1 MKIYYAIL
9 WINRNI
15 FETKIFDKKF
25 IELYRNK
32 CKIIYESKIHQLGSS
47 FKIKRNRESV
57 LKIKL
62 ICFGTLKYPRELIFE
77 RNFSLVPVHFFE
89 RKIKKNNIMKD
100 KFYLKYLF
108 YNTSKMVYNIKPSK
122 NRTPLIDDY
131 IKIFGEKFVDNN
143 SNKCA
148 IKYKNEIFQLQECF
162 KIKGIEILDNK
173 LEIFLLQ
180 FKETPNK
187 SYMFY
192 ECKAL
197 EEFSLVKENQDEL
210 IEERLSEKNKF
221 NAENWRVPNFILVM
235 KILILK

>member
-1 MKIYYAIL
+1 
-9 WINRNI
+9 
-15 FETKIFDKKF
+15 
-25 IELYRNK
+25 
-32 CKIIYESKIHQLGSS
+32 
-47 FKIKRNRESV
+47 
-57 LKIKL
+57 
-62 ICFGTLKYPRELIFE
+62 
-77 RNFSLVPVHFFE
+77 
-89 RKIKKNNIMKD
+89 MKD

-108 YNTSKMVYNIKPSK
+108 YNTSKMVYSIKPSK

-131 IKIFGEKFVDNN
+131 IKIFGEEFVNN
-143 SNKCA
+143 NANKCI
-148 IKYKNEIFQLQECF
+148 IKYKNEIFQLQEYF

-192 ECKAL
+192 ECDAL

-221 NAENWRVPNFILVM
+221 NAENSRESCEFYFSN
-235 KILILK
+235 